1 MRRHRLVHTLFCAAM
16 VAAALSGAF
25 RAAAQEDAATR
36 ARAQALFDEAQE
48 LLKVRDFVR
57 ACPKLEEVNNLLP
70 GKIGALME
78 LAACYEGWGKTTSAW
93 ARYRTAADLAT
104 KTRDPR
110 KADADAKVAALAPQV
125 PRLVVV
131 VPDSMRAVNGMV
143 IETDG
148 VPLGPASWGTSIP
161 VDPGAHEVS
170 ASAPN
175 KRKWS
180 TKIEANRPG
189 ETITVTIPSLAEEAG
204 GGGAGQLGGAAWA
217 GSAAGGPGVST
228 GAKEGGW
235 LAQHTVGVVLAG
247 AGLAAV
253 GVMAGFGV
261 DAAQKHAAS
270 QPYCTADRKYCEQPG
285 LDLERRAHSSA
296 NVSNGFL
303 VAGATL
309 AAAGVLVFVLAPS
322 PFQRSGASGGAARPV
337 TISFSGGPLAA
348 GASIQGA
355 F

>member
-1 MRRHRLVHTLFCAAM
+1 MSHRFRPNGLLGL
-16 VAAALSGAF
+16 AALFTALAVAQPAS
-25 RAAAQEDAATR
+25 AQEDAATR

-48 LLKVRDFVR
+48 LLKVRDFAR

-110 KADADAKVAALAPQV
+110 KAEADAKVGALGPQV

-131 VPDSMRAVNGMV
+131 VPDSMRAVSGIA
-143 IETDG
+143 IEADG

-204 GGGAGQLGGAAWA
+204 GNGGQIGG
-217 GSAAGGPGVST
+217 GGFPGGVGGT
-228 GAKEGGW
+228 AGAKQAGW
-235 LAQHTVGVVLAG
+235 LAQHTAGVVLAG
-247 AGLAAV
+247 AGLVSV
-253 GVMAGFGV
+253 GVMTGFGI

-270 QPYCTADRKYCEQPG
+270 HPYCTADRKYCEQPG

-322 PFQRSGASGGAARPV
+322 PFQRSGASGGGVPPV
-337 TISFSGGPLAA
+337 TVSFSGGPQSA
-348 GASIQGA
+348 GASIQGG